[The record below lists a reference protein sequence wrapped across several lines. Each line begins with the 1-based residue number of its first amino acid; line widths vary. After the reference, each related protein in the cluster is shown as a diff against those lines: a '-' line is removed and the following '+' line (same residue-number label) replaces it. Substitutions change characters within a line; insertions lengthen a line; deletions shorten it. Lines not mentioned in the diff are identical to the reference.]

1 MPHCCIG
8 VDVTV
13 GFPGE
18 IDEDFLET
26 YHFLNALDIS
36 YLHVFTYS
44 ERPNTK
50 AIEMNHVVP
59 LKVRA
64 ERSKMLRNL
73 SEKKR
78 REFYQE
84 NMDKTYEVLFEE
96 DIEEGYMHGFTENY
110 IRVAAKYDPLLINEL
125 KKVKLKE
132 IGKNGNVEVE
142 EPDYSLQDLPKVNV

>member
-1 MPHCCIG
+1 
-8 VDVTV
+8 
-13 GFPGE
+13 
-18 IDEDFLET
+18 
-26 YHFLNALDIS
+26 
-36 YLHVFTYS
+36 
-44 ERPNTK
+44 
-50 AIEMNHVVP
+50 MNHVVP